1 MLALAKSFISL
12 STPDIQTDHLCIRLL
27 RCSMD
32 MQGNLLT
39 GGLPATWAAS
49 TAFPAM
55 RGSSGV
61 DGMCGLTTAETMR
74 F

>member
-1 MLALAKSFISL
+1 
-12 STPDIQTDHLCIRLL
+12 
-27 RCSMD
+27 MD